1 MLYRHIIIFFSHS
14 FTTLDAFEHDNP
26 LQTISH
32 RTYMLSFLH
41 SFTTQDAFVGF
52 QNDTPATVIFQVT
65 KQLRDELHLHNDK
78 DLAQRKSDVLQSSCN
93 LLLQMATPDALIRL
107 QHTALADQQKML
119 CWVYCSEQYHES
131 LTQFLQ
137 HHINSASEGNGLL
150 IQVSL

>member
-1 MLYRHIIIFFSHS
+1 
-14 FTTLDAFEHDNP
+14 
-26 LQTISH
+26 
-32 RTYMLSFLH
+32 MLSFSH

-52 QNDTPATVIFQVT
+52 QNDTPASVIFQVT
-65 KQLRDELHLHNDK
+65 KQLRDKLHLCNNK
-78 DLAQRKSDVLQSSCN
+78 DLSQRKSDVSDVFRLSCN

-119 CWVYCSEQYHES
+119 CRVYCSEQYHES

-137 HHINSASEGNGLL
+137 HHINSAGEGNGLL